1 MENQLSI
8 IIPCYN
14 VAEYLP
20 STLDSILLRQ
30 SFLSL
35 EVILIDDGS
44 TDKTLD
50 VIKMYKEHHSDVIR
64 YFSIDNSGVSFA
76 RNFGL
81 KQATGEY
88 ILFIDGD
95 DMLFDQILPQWMEN
109 IYQNQLD
116 VSFVGYEERYW
127 GDDNGFKE
135 NRNYLEGVYTGEEIL
150 IKKLKKQIWICP
162 GNAIYR
168 TEIIRKNNLEYNVSC
183 RYGED
188 AEFIGKCLFCAAR
201 GGSLNKKGLIS
212 ITRNSSAL
220 STVSFEKY
228 KDAIKA
234 FKNLHEYVMGIS
246 ASSALKNALEFDYLN
261 LYLGIVKILFSHSD
275 KYSKVL
281 LNKLSELESPSW
293 NLAVGFKK
301 RTEII
306 MYRLFPYLYFHV
318 IHLYYLLTQNRWK
331 QTTK

>member
-14 VAEYLP
+14 VEEYLP
-20 STLDSILLRQ
+20 ATLDSILLRQ
-30 SFLSL
+30 NFSSM
-35 EVILIDDGS
+35 EIILIDDGS
-44 TDKTLD
+44 TDNTLD
-50 VIKMYKEHHSDVIR
+50 VIRMYKDRYGNLIR

-76 RNFGL
+76 RNLGL

-88 ILFIDGD
+88 IFFIDGD
-95 DMLFDQILPQWMEN
+95 DMLFDHILPQWMEN

-127 GDDNGFKE
+127 GDEAGFKE
-135 NRNYLEGVYTGEEIL
+135 NRNYLEGIYTGEEIL

-168 TEIIRKNNLEYNVSC
+168 TEIIRKNNLEFNVSY

-188 AEFIGKCLFCAAR
+188 AEFIGKCLLYSSR
-201 GGSLNKKGLIS
+201 GESLNKKGLIS
-212 ITRNSSAL
+212 LTRNASAL

-228 KDAIKA
+228 KDAIRA
-234 FKNLHEYVMGIS
+234 FKNLQEYAFDFSV
-246 ASSALKNALEFDYLN
+246 SSALKNALEFDYLN
-261 LYLGIVKILFSHSD
+261 LYLGIVKILFNRSD

-281 LNKLSELESPSW
+281 LNKLSEIEPPCW
-293 NLAVGFKK
+293 KIAVGFKK
-301 RTEII
+301 RVEII
-306 MYRLFPYLYFHV
+306 LYMRFPCLYFYV
-318 IHLYYLLTQNRWK
+318 IHIYYLLIKNRWK
-331 QTTK
+331 QITK

>member
-30 SFLSL
+30 SFSSM

-44 TDKTLD
+44 TDNTLD
-50 VIKMYKEHHSDVIR
+50 VIRRYKEKCSDIVR
-64 YFSIDNSGVSFA
+64 YFSISNSGVSFA
-76 RNFGL
+76 RNLGL
-81 KQATGEY
+81 KQANGEY

-95 DMLFDQILPQWMEN
+95 DMLVDQILPQWMEN

-116 VSFVGYEERYW
+116 VSFVGYEERNW
-127 GDDNGFKE
+127 GNETGYKE
-135 NRNYLEGVYTGEEIL
+135 NKNCLGGIYTGEEIL
-150 IKKLKKQIWICP
+150 IKKLKKQIWICT
-162 GNAIYR
+162 GNAIYKTKILR
-168 TEIIRKNNLEYNVSC
+168 RNCIEYNVSC

-188 AEFIGKCLFCAAR
+188 AEFIGKCLLCSSR
-201 GGSLNKKGLIS
+201 VSSLNKSGLI
-212 ITRNSSAL
+212 IVTRNTSAL

-228 KDAIKA
+228 KDAISA
-234 FKNLHEYVMGIS
+234 YKNLQNYAVNSS
-246 ASSALKNALEFDYLN
+246 ASSALKSALEFDYLN

-306 MYRLFPYLYFHV
+306 MFRLFPYLYFHV